1 MTNIYYFVSQQ
12 ATYYLSTLLS
22 SSCTTVIS
30 TFCISASGFAW
41 AKSNDTARRNAWYS
55 SKPISLACR
64 LYACQK
70 RSECL
75 ELHMLNTNKEKDAM
89 IEVLLSEIK
98 NVSVLQ
104 HWLDNENWILLDCPI
119 TQQDIFFKLHLVWIL
134 TNWRWFSYISVWHVH
149 MQKIFAEILSE
160 KCCYEIAHETELY
173 VKTTV
178 WHQFALRFGRQSMTV
193 FLPSQPTV
201 LCGIRASDMHR
212 TSVRTFLNCSKVII
226 KPTQSPIR

>member
-1 MTNIYYFVSQQ
+1 MKQANILRGFHGAEMPKVKFPKLKSLESSLEISSLRVFPPSVGKYGSNKIPRETFILKKRLIILITNSYYFVTQQ
-12 ATYYLSTLLS
+12 VTYHLSTLLS

-70 RSECL
+70 RSECVQL
-75 ELHMLNTNKEKDAM
+75 QMLNTNKEKDAM

-98 NVSVLQ
+98 NISVLQ

-119 TQQDIFFKLHLVWIL
+119 INFIL
-134 TNWRWFSYISVWHVH
+134 CES
-149 MQKIFAEILSE
+149 
-160 KCCYEIAHETELY
+160 
-173 VKTTV
+173 
-178 WHQFALRFGRQSMTV
+178 
-193 FLPSQPTV
+193 
-201 LCGIRASDMHR
+201 
-212 TSVRTFLNCSKVII
+212 
-226 KPTQSPIR
+226 